1 MKRAISRVAVFFL
14 LVTIYPAFGS
24 TQNESKEVYVVYYF
38 GATSCGFCNMPENI
52 EKIKRIKI
60 EFSEKYPDYN
70 IKYVM
75 VCMDRNIEEGLKF
88 VRKYGYW
95 DEISIGAFYN
105 NELVLNYLNE
115 TEIPGV
121 PHVMVYKDY
130 LLKKEKF
137 NIFIRKEKK
146 LLVDLAGGTQIG
158 KWIDSGYPLYNK

>member
-1 MKRAISRVAVFFL
+1 MKRATSMVVGFFL
-14 LVTIYPAFGS
+14 LVTICTGFGL

-60 EFSEKYPDYN
+60 EFSEKYPGYN

-88 VRKYGYW
+88 IKKYGYW

-105 NELVLNYLNE
+105 NELALNYLNR

-121 PHVMVYKDY
+121 PHVMVYKD
-130 LLKKEKF
+130 LLMKKKEMS
-137 NIFIRKEKK
+137 IPIIMERK
-146 LLVDLAGGTQIG
+146 LLADLVGGNQIG
-158 KWIDSGYPLYNK
+158 KWIDSGYPLEN